1 MNLKNIPLDFADKL
15 TIVGERLNDYIA
27 KDMGTEIYDIVTEIV
42 APLTYDKSDIE
53 LILNDGWKSFNN
65 YTLKNYYWGELE
77 VAYDELIPKS
87 IKDEISKID
96 NNVVKDVL
104 KGKYWDGFEW
114 EYDSCQEVETK
125 IVTLVGARYYSYFYK
140 ENRHKLEPLLDRA
153 LIDFRN
159 YHWLEF
165 VEAVRLIIEKE
176 VERLRVNKAELI
188 RLNL

>member
-1 MNLKNIPLDFADKL
+1 MNLKNIPLDFEDNLK
-15 TIVGERLNDYIA
+15 IVGERLNDYIA
-27 KDMGTEIYDIVTEIV
+27 KDMGVEIYDIVTEIV

-65 YTLKNYYWGELE
+65 YTLKNYYWDELE

-96 NNVVKDVL
+96 NNVVKRVL

-114 EYDSCQEVETK
+114 DSCQEVETK
-125 IVTLVGARYYSYFYK
+125 IVTLIGARYYSYFYK
-140 ENRHKLEPLLDRA
+140 ENRYKLETLLDRA
-153 LIDFRN
+153 LKDFKN

-165 VEAVRLIIEKE
+165 VEAIRLIIEKE
-176 VERLRVNKAELI
+176 VERLKSE
-188 RLNL
+188 

>member
-1 MNLKNIPLDFADKL
+1 MNINLIPLDFKDKL
-15 TIVGERLNDYIA
+15 SIVGERLNEYISQ
-27 KDMGTEIYDIVTEIV
+27 DMGVEIYDIITEIV

-53 LILNDGWKSFNN
+53 LILNDGFKKFDN
-65 YTLKNYYWGELE
+65 YTLRNYYWDELA

-153 LIDFRN
+153 LLDFKHKN
-159 YHWLEF
+159 WVEF
-165 VEAVRLIIEKE
+165 VEAVKLIIEKE
-176 VERLRVNKAELI
+176 IQRLKGE
-188 RLNL
+188 